1 EWMLRFRPHGNN
13 RLNIQFG
20 KSATIFGNWVPQH
33 EFHDDPFLLAPL
45 PYSQITGIHP
55 RVPGA
60 ISQAAIAGRVSVYG
74 NSIFRAPKENWASTI
89 WGPSYS
95 TGLSLI
101 GAEGK
106 FDYAFEVKNSGLSSL
121 PDQWDPSLGDFDD
134 PTFTARLGY
143 RSDAAWALGL
153 SFSRGPYLEPEGE
166 KFLPAG
172 MDRGDLPQ
180 TVIGLDARWAHRD
193 LIISG
198 EIIASEYETLE
209 VGDLRSLS
217 YYLQARWKAA
227 PGLWLAARF
236 GQIFHNSADGPG
248 GTSLEWAPDHWRAEL
263 SAGYRFTPDL
273 LVKAQYSYT
282 QATGDPAG
290 FANHLAGLGVGWK
303 F

>member
-1 EWMLRFRPHGNN
+1 
-13 RLNIQFG
+13 
-20 KSATIFGNWVPQH
+20 
-33 EFHDDPFLLAPL
+33 
-45 PYSQITGIHP
+45 
-55 RVPGA
+55 
-60 ISQAAIAGRVSVYG
+60 AGRVSVYG

-227 PGLWLAARF
+227 PGLWLAGRF
-236 GQIFHNSADGPG
+236 GQTFHNSADGPG

-273 LVKAQYSYT
+273 LVKA
-282 QATGDPAG
+282 
-290 FANHLAGLGVGWK
+290 
-303 F
+303 